1 MFEENN
7 MTFAFRLKKLREQ
20 KNLTQTE
27 LSELVGYKNYSTV
40 SKWESGSSLPRGKE
54 LKTLSEYFG
63 VSTDYLLG
71 MDILKE
77 SGIMTIYNSLNIERQ
92 QKVYNF
98 AEHQLKEQKKIYNF
112 GSTAAGSALSYTEDF
127 IEEEKLE
134 RIPDK
139 ADFVLTVK
147 GDSME
152 PVIHNGSK
160 VFVQSASMVE
170 NGQVAIVEIDGE
182 GVTCKKVKYDF
193 DNQKII
199 LESFNEDYENKEYS
213 NERIKI
219 IGKVI
224 K

>member
-1 MFEENN
+1 MLDLRSRRIELGLTLEEVGDKVGVGKSTVRKWENGLIDN
-7 MTFAFRLKKLREQ
+7 MKRDKIALLANALKVSPL
-20 KNLTQTE
+20 E
-27 LSELVGYKNYSTV
+27 LILDNYSDAHENI
-40 SKWESGSSLPRGKE
+40 S
-54 LKTLSEYFG
+54 
-63 VSTDYLLG
+63 
-71 MDILKE
+71 
-77 SGIMTIYNSLNIERQ
+77 TIYNQLNQPRQ
-92 QKVYNF
+92 QKVYSF
-98 AEHQLKEQKKIYNF
+98 AEHQLKEQKKIYNL

-134 RIPDK
+134 RIPEK

-160 VFVQSASMVE
+160 VFVQAASMVE

-219 IGKVI
+219 VGKVLL
-224 K
+224 